1 MSDAGY
7 THAGGVVYRTNGGTI
22 EYLLVPAASSP
33 GEWVFPKGHIEAGE
47 TPEQAAV
54 REVAEEAGV
63 DGEIES
69 VLGTIDLPR
78 GRSLMFLM
86 RDTGSSRNAAE
97 RERVWLPYEEALGK
111 VTFDESRALIESANG
126 TIGSGR

>member
-1 MSDAGY
+1 MSDAVY
-7 THAGGVVYRTNGGTI
+7 THAGGVVYRRNGEAV

-69 VLGTIDLPR
+69 ALGAIDLPR
-78 GRSLMFLM
+78 GRSQMFLM
-86 RDTGSSRNAAE
+86 RDTGPSRNAAE
-97 RERVWLPYEEALGK
+97 RERLWLPYEEALRK
-111 VTFDESRALIESANG
+111 VTFEESRALIASANRE
-126 TIGSGR
+126 IGRRG

>member
-22 EYLLVPAASSP
+22 EYLLVPATSSP

-63 DGEIES
+63 EGEIES
-69 VLGTIDLPR
+69 ALGAIDLPR
-78 GRSLMFLM
+78 GRSQMFLM
-86 RDTGSSRNAAE
+86 RYTGPSRNAAE
-97 RERVWLPYEEALGK
+97 RQRLWLRYEEALRK
-111 VTFDESRALIESANG
+111 VTFEESRALIRSANG
-126 TIGSGR
+126 RIGSGR